1 MTSNE
6 YINTVV
12 EKTEDV
18 IILMTEEILAK
29 KKKY

>member
-12 EKTEDV
+12 EKTGDV
-18 IILMTEEILAK
+18 IILITEEILAK